1 MHGRVLAA
9 ARFLDD
15 ELVDRTDHVA
25 DAGVLLAVEK
35 HPARAVGREPGRQV
49 TDVVL
54 GRLLLDALDDARAG
68 LLRSDEA
75 YQLFDVL
82 GGVPVDVLEGGRQAG
97 PLIQTVPR
105 FVLAGHAFP
114 FMVPSDVSSSVAAVP
129 ADAGRRSTTFMA
141 PSTT

>member
-1 MHGRVLAA
+1 M
-9 ARFLDD
+9 
-15 ELVDRTDHVA
+15 
-25 DAGVLLAVEK
+25 
-35 HPARAVGREPGRQV
+35 
-49 TDVVL
+49 L
-54 GRLLLDALDDARAG
+54 GQLLLDALDDARAG

-97 PLIQTVPR
+97 
-105 FVLAGHAFP
+105 
-114 FMVPSDVSSSVAAVP
+114 MVPSDVSSSVAAVP